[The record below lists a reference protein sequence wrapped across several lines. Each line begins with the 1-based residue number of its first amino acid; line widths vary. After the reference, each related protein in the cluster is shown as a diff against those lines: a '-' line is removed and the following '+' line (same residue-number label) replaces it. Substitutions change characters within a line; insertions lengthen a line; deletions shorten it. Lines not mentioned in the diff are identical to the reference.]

1 MTKAELIEMNQLV
14 GELGE
19 LREKVIAAEYENER
33 LVRAMR
39 EIMTSL
45 RLIIES
51 HEEMH
56 QDRNATWVPT

>member
-1 MTKAELIEMNQLV
+1 MNQLV